1 MMTQTST
8 ATPLAPHPDRLFPA
22 DPGARAVARTIYGAV
37 ADAPI
42 ISPHGHVDAALLADD
57 QPFADPAS
65 LLITP
70 DHYVLRL
77 LHANGVGLEALGL
90 DDRSGPRPT
99 GAAGSAGSA
108 DRWRDAAQP
117 TPPGRAV
124 WRNLAEHWDDFLA
137 TPVRYWFET
146 ELHDVFG
153 LDTAPSAENADAQ
166 YDHMAALLQQ
176 PQMRPRAL
184 FDAFGIEV
192 LATTDGPTDDL
203 AAHARLAAD
212 PSFTGR
218 VLPTFRADAV
228 FDPSRS
234 DWRHV
239 VASIGEAAGMD
250 TGTHQGLLDA
260 LRSRRQY
267 FIEHGATATDTGV
280 LDAGSAPLSSTSRER
295 IHAAALRDPASVS
308 AADAVAYRHDM
319 LYRWAEMSVD
329 DGLVMQLHPGVVRNH
344 HTPTLER
351 FGPDTGHDLPAV
363 GSFTTP
369 LRPLLESFG
378 TAPGFHLVLF
388 TVDETVFS
396 REIGPLAGF
405 YPAVY
410 AGAPWWFIDTPAAIG
425 RYRSA
430 VTDSASFTK
439 TSGFIDDTRA
449 YCSIPARHDMAR
461 RADAAYLASL
471 VVTHQIS
478 EEDAVRTARRIVS
491 DIPRATFKL

>member
-1 MMTQTST
+1 MMTTTNPT
-8 ATPLAPHPDRLFPA
+8 ATPTTLAPHPDRLFPA
-22 DPGARAVARTIYGAV
+22 DAATRTVYEAVAS
-37 ADAPI
+37 API
-42 ISPHGHVDAALLADD
+42 ISPHGHVDAALIADD
-57 QPFADPAS
+57 QPFADPAA

-77 LHANGVGLEALGL
+77 LHANGVGLEALGRHDL
-90 DDRSGPRPT
+90 SGT
-99 GAAGSAGSA
+99 GV
-108 DRWRDAAQP
+108 Q
-117 TPPGRAV
+117 PPGRTI
-124 WRNLAEHWDDFLA
+124 WRNLAEHWDDFLG

-153 LDTAPSAENADAQ
+153 LTEQPSAANADAQ
-166 YDHMAALLQQ
+166 YDQIAGLLQQ

-184 FDAFGIEV
+184 FNAFGIEV
-192 LATTDGPTDDL
+192 LATTDAPDADL

-212 PSFTGR
+212 PTFRGR
-218 VLPTFRADAV
+218 VVPTFRADAV
-228 FDPSRS
+228 FDPSRP
-234 DWRHV
+234 DWRLA
-239 VASIGEAAGMD
+239 VASVGEAAGID
-250 TGTHQGLLDA
+250 TGTHDGLLAA
-260 LRSRRQY
+260 LRARRQY

-280 LDAGSAPLSSTSRER
+280 LDAGSAPLAAADRQR
-295 IHAAALRDPASVS
+295 IHAAALRDPAAVS
-308 AADAVAYRHDM
+308 AADATAYRHDM
-319 LYRWAEMSVD
+319 LFRWAEMSVD
-329 DGLVMQLHPGVVRNH
+329 DGLVMQLHPGIIRNH
-344 HTPTLER
+344 HTRTAER

-363 GSFTTP
+363 GAFTEP
-369 LRPLLESFG
+369 LRPLLEAFG

-410 AGAPWWFIDTPAAIG
+410 AGAPWWFIDTPTAIG

-430 VTDSASFTK
+430 ITDSTSFAK

-471 VVTHQIS
+471 VVTHQVS
-478 EEDAVRTARRIVS
+478 EEDAVRTAQRIVS

>member
-1 MMTQTST
+1 MTRTRT
-8 ATPLAPHPDRLFPA
+8 PTPLAPHPDRLLPA
-22 DPGARAVARTIYGAV
+22 DPGARAVARTVYEAV

-42 ISPHGHVDAALLADD
+42 ISPHGHVDAALIADD
-57 QPFADPAS
+57 RPFADPAS

-77 LHANGVGLEALGL
+77 LHANGVGLEALGRADL
-90 DDRSGPRPT
+90 SGSRPAPD
-99 GAAGSAGSA
+99 GKEI
-108 DRWRDAAQP
+108 WR
-117 TPPGRAV
+117 R
-124 WRNLAEHWDDFLA
+124 LAEHWDDFLA

-153 LDTAPSAENADAQ
+153 LTEHPSAENADEQ
-166 YDHMAALLQQ
+166 YEHIAALLQQ
-176 PQMRPRAL
+176 PQLRPRAL

-192 LATTDGPTDDL
+192 LATTDAPDADL

-212 PSFTGR
+212 PTFTGR

-228 FDPSRS
+228 FHPGRS

-239 VASIGEAAGMD
+239 VASIGEAAGID
-250 TGTHQGLLDA
+250 TGTHHGLLAA
-260 LRSRRQY
+260 LRERRRY

-280 LDAGSAPLSSTSRER
+280 VDAGSAPLPSAERER
-295 IHAAALRDPASVS
+295 IHAAALRDPDSVS
-308 AADAVAYRHDM
+308 ETDATAYRHDM

-329 DGLVMQLHPGVVRNH
+329 DGLVMQLHPGVLRNH
-344 HTPTLER
+344 HAPTLER
-351 FGPDTGHDLPAV
+351 FGPDAGHDLPAV
-363 GSFTTP
+363 GSFTEP

-388 TVDETVFS
+388 TVDESVFS

-430 VTDSASFTK
+430 ITDSVSFTK

-471 VVTHQIS
+471 VVTHEIS

>member
-1 MMTQTST
+1 MPQTTT
-8 ATPLAPHPDRLFPA
+8 ATPLAPHPDRLFAA
-22 DPGARAVARTIYGAV
+22 DPGARAVARTVYDAV
-37 ADAPI
+37 KDAPI
-42 ISPHGHVDAALLADD
+42 LSPHGHVDAALIADD
-57 QPFADPAS
+57 RPFEDPAS

-77 LHANGVGLEALGL
+77 LHANGVGLEALGRVDL
-90 DDRSGPRPT
+90 SGTHP
-99 GAAGSAGSA
+99 A
-108 DRWRDAAQP
+108 
-117 TPPGRAV
+117 PPGRAV
-124 WRNLAEHWDDFLA
+124 WRQLAEHWDDFLG

-153 LDTAPSAENADAQ
+153 LTEQPSAANADAQ
-166 YDHMAALLQQ
+166 YDHIAGLLRT
-176 PQMRPRAL
+176 PAFRPRAL

-192 LATTDGPTDDL
+192 LATTDGPTADL

-212 PSFTGR
+212 PTFTGR
-218 VLPTFRADAV
+218 VVPTFRADAV
-228 FDPSRS
+228 FDPSGP

-239 VASIGEAAGMD
+239 VASIGEAAGID
-250 TGTHQGLLDA
+250 TGTHDGLLAA
-260 LRSRRQY
+260 LRARRRY
-267 FIEHGATATDTGV
+267 FIQHGATATDTGV
-280 LDAGSAPLSSTSRER
+280 LDAGSTPLTASERAR
-295 IHAAALRDPASVS
+295 IHAAAMEGPSGVTASE
-308 AADAVAYRHDM
+308 AVAYRHDM
-319 LYRWAEMSVD
+319 LYRWAEMSVE
-329 DGLVMQLHPGVVRNH
+329 DGLVMQLHPGVLRNH
-344 HTPTLER
+344 HGPTLER

-363 GSFTTP
+363 GSFTEP

-425 RYRSA
+425 RYRA
-430 VTDSASFTK
+430 AITDSASFTK

-471 VVTHQIS
+471 VVTHEIT

>member
-1 MMTQTST
+1 MTQTTT
-8 ATPLAPHPDRLFPA
+8 ATPLAPHPDRLFAA
-22 DPGARAVARTIYGAV
+22 DPGARAVARTVYDAV
-37 ADAPI
+37 KDAPI
-42 ISPHGHVDAALLADD
+42 ISPHGHVDAALIADD
-57 QPFADPAS
+57 QPFEDPAS

-77 LHANGVGLEALGL
+77 LHANGVGLEALGRVDL
-90 DDRSGPRPT
+90 SGT
-99 GAAGSAGSA
+99 G
-108 DRWRDAAQP
+108 
-117 TPPGRAV
+117 TVPPGRSI
-124 WRNLAEHWDDFLA
+124 WRNLAEHWDDFLG

-153 LDTAPSAENADAQ
+153 LTEQPSAANADAQ
-166 YDHMAALLQQ
+166 YDHIAELLTT
-176 PQMRPRAL
+176 PAFRPRAL

-192 LATTDGPTDDL
+192 LATTDAPTADL
-203 AAHARLAAD
+203 AAHARLAGD
-212 PSFTGR
+212 PTFTRR
-218 VLPTFRADAV
+218 VVPTFRADAV
-228 FDPSRS
+228 FDPSGS

-239 VASIGEAAGMD
+239 VASIGEAAGID
-250 TGTHQGLLDA
+250 TGTHDGLLAA
-260 LRSRRQY
+260 LRARRQY
-267 FIEHGATATDTGV
+267 FVQHGATATDTGV
-280 LDAGSAPLSSTSRER
+280 LDAGSTPLSASERSR
-295 IHAAALRDPASVS
+295 IHTAAMQGPSAVTASE
-308 AADAVAYRHDM
+308 AVAYRHDM
-319 LYRWAEMSVD
+319 LYRWAEMSVE
-329 DGLVMQLHPGVVRNH
+329 DGLVMQLHPGVLRNH
-344 HTPTLER
+344 HAPTLER

-363 GSFTTP
+363 GSFTEP

-425 RYRSA
+425 RYRA
-430 VTDSASFTK
+430 AITDSASFTK

-471 VVTHQIS
+471 VVTHELS

>member
-1 MMTQTST
+1 MTQTTT
-8 ATPLAPHPDRLFPA
+8 ATPLAPHPDRLFA
-22 DPGARAVARTIYGAV
+22 AEPGARAVARTVYDAV
-37 ADAPI
+37 KDAPI
-42 ISPHGHVDAALLADD
+42 ISPHGHVDATLIADD
-57 QPFADPAS
+57 QPFQDPAS

-77 LHANGVGLEALGL
+77 LHANGVGLEALGRV
-90 DDRSGPRPT
+90 DRSGTGTVPT
-99 GAAGSAGSA
+99 
-108 DRWRDAAQP
+108 
-117 TPPGRAV
+117 GRAV
-124 WRNLAEHWDDFLA
+124 WRNLAEHWDDFLG

-153 LDTAPSAENADAQ
+153 LTEQPSAANADAQ
-166 YDHMAALLQQ
+166 YDHIAELLTT
-176 PQMRPRAL
+176 PAFRPRAL

-192 LATTDGPTDDL
+192 LATTDDPTADL

-212 PSFTGR
+212 PTFTGR
-218 VLPTFRADAV
+218 VVPTFRADAV

-239 VASIGEAAGMD
+239 VASIGEAAGID
-250 TGTHQGLLDA
+250 TGTHDGLLAA
-260 LRSRRQY
+260 LRARRQY
-267 FIEHGATATDTGV
+267 FVQHGATATDTGV
-280 LDAGSAPLSSTSRER
+280 LDAGSTPLSASERSR
-295 IHAAALRDPASVS
+295 IHAAAMQGPSGVTPS
-308 AADAVAYRHDM
+308 EAVAYRHDM
-319 LYRWAEMSVD
+319 LYRWAEMSVE
-329 DGLVMQLHPGVVRNH
+329 DGLVMQLHPGVLRNH
-344 HTPTLER
+344 HAPTLER

-363 GSFTTP
+363 GSFTEP

-425 RYRSA
+425 RYRA
-430 VTDSASFTK
+430 AITDSASFTK

-471 VVTHQIS
+471 VVTHQLS

-491 DIPRATFKL
+491 DIPKATFKL

>member
-1 MMTQTST
+1 MSSTST

-22 DPGARAVARTIYGAV
+22 DPGARAVARTVYEAV
-37 ADAPI
+37 RDLPI
-42 ISPHGHVDAALLADD
+42 ISPHGHVDAAAIADD
-57 QPFADPAS
+57 EPFPDPAT
-65 LLITP
+65 LLVTP

-77 LHANGVGLEALGL
+77 LHANGVGLQDLGRP
-90 DDRSGPRPT
+90 DRSGTRPLP
-99 GAAGSAGSA
+99 
-108 DRWRDAAQP
+108 D
-117 TPPGRAV
+117 GREV
-124 WRNLAEHWDDFLA
+124 WRRLAEHWDDFA
-137 TPVRYWFET
+137 GTPVRYWFET

-153 LDTAPSAENADAQ
+153 LTEQPSAANADEQ
-166 YDHMAALLQQ
+166 YDHIAAALATPAL
-176 PQMRPRAL
+176 RPRAL

-192 LATTDGPTDDL
+192 LATTDGPADDL

-239 VASIGEAAGMD
+239 VASIGEASGID
-250 TGTHQGLLDA
+250 TGTHDGLLAA
-260 LRSRRQY
+260 LRDRRRY

-280 LDAGSAPLSSTSRER
+280 LDAGSSPLSATERSR
-295 IHAAALRDPASVS
+295 IHAAAMQGPSGVTPAE
-308 AADAVAYRHDM
+308 AVAYRHDM
-319 LYRWAEMSVD
+319 LFRWAEMSVE
-329 DGLVMQLHPGVVRNH
+329 DGLVMQLHPGVLRNH

-363 GSFTTP
+363 GAFTDP
-369 LRPLLESFG
+369 LRPLLEAFG

-425 RYRSA
+425 RYRAA
-430 VTDSASFTK
+430 VTDSAGFTK

-471 VVTHQIS
+471 VVTHQLS
-478 EEDAVRTARRIVS
+478 EEDAVHTARRIVS

>member
-1 MMTQTST
+1 MPSTST
-8 ATPLAPHPDRLFPA
+8 TTPLAPHPDRLFPA
-22 DPGARAVARTIYGAV
+22 DPGTRSVARTVYEAV
-37 ADAPI
+37 RDAPI
-42 ISPHGHVDAALLADD
+42 ISPHGHVDAALIADD
-57 QPFADPAS
+57 QPFPDPAA
-65 LLITP
+65 LLVAP

-77 LHANGVGLEALGL
+77 LHANGVGLQELGRRDL
-90 DDRSGPRPT
+90 T
-99 GAAGSAGSA
+99 GTHP
-108 DRWRDAAQP
+108 DPD
-117 TPPGRAV
+117 GREV
-124 WRNLAEHWDDFLA
+124 WRRLAEHWDDFA
-137 TPVRYWFET
+137 GTPVRYWFET

-153 LDTAPSAENADAQ
+153 LTEQPSAANADAQ
-166 YDHMAALLQQ
+166 YDRIAAALATPAL
-176 PQMRPRAL
+176 RPRAL
-184 FDAFGIEV
+184 FDSFGIEV
-192 LATTDGPTDDL
+192 LATTDGPADDL

-228 FDPSRS
+228 FDPSRP

-239 VASIGEAAGMD
+239 VASIGEASGID
-250 TGTHQGLLDA
+250 TGTHDGLLAA
-260 LRSRRQY
+260 LRDRRRY

-280 LDAGSAPLSSTSRER
+280 LDAGSAPLSTTERSR
-295 IHAAALRDPASVS
+295 IHAAAMQGPSGVS
-308 AADAVAYRHDM
+308 AAEAVAYRHDM

-329 DGLVMQLHPGVVRNH
+329 DGLVMQLHPGVLRNH

-363 GSFTTP
+363 GAFTEP
-369 LRPLLESFG
+369 LRPLLEAFG

-425 RYRSA
+425 RYRAA
-430 VTDSASFTK
+430 VTDSAGFTK

-471 VVTHQIS
+471 VVSHQLS
-478 EEDAVRTARRIVS
+478 EEDAVRAARRIVS

>member
-1 MMTQTST
+1 MTQTT
-8 ATPLAPHPDRLFPA
+8 ATRLAPHADRLFPA
-22 DPGARAVARTIYGAV
+22 DPAARRVARTVYAAV
-37 ADAPI
+37 EDAPI
-42 ISPHGHVDAALLADD
+42 ISPHGHVDAATIAAD
-57 QPFADPAS
+57 QPFPDPAA
-65 LLITP
+65 LLVTP

-77 LHANGVGLEALGL
+77 LHANGVPLQALGR
-90 DDRSGPRPT
+90 DPHHQPDGRS
-99 GAAGSAGSA
+99 
-108 DRWRDAAQP
+108 
-117 TPPGRAV
+117 V
-124 WRNLAEHWDDFLA
+124 WRHLAEHWDDFLG

-153 LDTAPSAENADAQ
+153 LTEQPSRQNADAQ
-166 YDHMAALLQQ
+166 YDHLADLLTT
-176 PQMRPRAL
+176 PAFRPRAL

-192 LATTDGPTDDL
+192 LATTDGPADDL
-203 AAHARLAAD
+203 AAHAQLAAD
-212 PSFTGR
+212 PTFTGR
-218 VLPTFRADAV
+218 VVPTFRADAV

-239 VASIGEAAGMD
+239 VAAVGQAAGIE
-250 TGTHQGLLDA
+250 TGTHAGLLAA
-260 LRSRRQY
+260 LRARRRY

-280 LDAGSAPLSSTSRER
+280 LDAGSTPLSATERER
-295 IHAAALRDPASVS
+295 IHAAALRGDVS
-308 AADAVAYRHDM
+308 TAEATAYRHDM
-319 LYRWAEMSVD
+319 LYRWAEMSVE
-329 DGLVMQLHPGVVRNH
+329 DGLVMQLHPGIIRNH

-363 GSFTTP
+363 GAFTTP
-369 LRPLLESFG
+369 LRPLLEAFG

-410 AGAPWWFIDTPAAIG
+410 AGAPWWFIDTPAAIA

-471 VVTHQIS
+471 VVAHEIS
-478 EEDAVRTARRIVS
+478 EEDAVRTAQRIVS

>member
-1 MMTQTST
+1 MTRTST
-8 ATPLAPHPDRLFPA
+8 ATPLAPHPDRLFAA
-22 DPGARAVARTIYGAV
+22 DPGARAVARTVYDAV

-42 ISPHGHVDAALLADD
+42 ISPHGHVDAALIADD
-57 QPFADPAS
+57 EPFADPAS

-77 LHANGVGLEALGL
+77 LHANGVGLEALGRADL
-90 DDRSGPRPT
+90 SGTRP
-99 GAAGSAGSA
+99 GSQARPAGSAHRG
-108 DRWRDAAQP
+108 RDAAEP
-117 TPPGRAV
+117 TRPGRAV

-153 LDTAPSAENADAQ
+153 LTEQPSAANADAQ
-166 YDHMAALLQQ
+166 YDHIAALLQQ

-184 FDAFGIEV
+184 FDAFGIAV
-192 LATTDGPTDDL
+192 LATTDAPDADL

-212 PSFTGR
+212 PTFSGR

-239 VASIGEAAGMD
+239 VASVGEAAGID
-250 TGTHQGLLDA
+250 TGTHDGLLAA
-260 LRSRRQY
+260 LRARRRY

-280 LDAGSAPLSSTSRER
+280 LDAGSMPLTASERAR
-295 IHAAALRDPASVS
+295 IHTAALEGPSGVT
-308 AADAVAYRHDM
+308 AAEAVAYRHDM
-319 LYRWAEMSVD
+319 LYRWAEMSVE
-329 DGLVMQLHPGVVRNH
+329 DGLVMQLHPGVLRNH
-344 HTPTLER
+344 HAPTLER

-363 GSFTTP
+363 GSFTEP

-430 VTDSASFTK
+430 ITDSVSFTK

-471 VVTHQIS
+471 VVTHEIS

-491 DIPRATFKL
+491 DIPKATFKL

>member
-1 MMTQTST
+1 MTRTST
-8 ATPLAPHPDRLFPA
+8 ATPLAPHPDRLFAA
-22 DPGARAVARTIYGAV
+22 DPAARTVARTVYEAV

-42 ISPHGHVDAALLADD
+42 ISPHGHVDAALIADD

-65 LLITP
+65 LLVTP

-77 LHANGVGLEALGL
+77 LHANGVGLDELGRP
-90 DDRSGPRPT
+90 DRSGDGSVPDGRQVWHRL
-99 GAAGSAGSA
+99 AA
-108 DRWRDAAQP
+108 
-117 TPPGRAV
+117 
-124 WRNLAEHWDDFLA
+124 HWDDFA
-137 TPVRYWFET
+137 GTPVRYWFET

-153 LDTAPSAENADAQ
+153 LTEQPSAENADAQ
-166 YDHMAALLQQ
+166 YDHLAELLTT
-176 PQMRPRAL
+176 PAFRPRAL
-184 FDAFGIEV
+184 FDTFRIEV
-192 LATTDGPTDDL
+192 LATTDDPTADL

-212 PSFTGR
+212 PTFRGR

-228 FDPSRS
+228 FDPSQP

-239 VASIGEAAGMD
+239 VTSIGQAAGID
-250 TGTHQGLLDA
+250 AGTHAGLLAA
-260 LRSRRQY
+260 LRARRRY

-280 LDAGSAPLSSTSRER
+280 LDAGSTPLSAEARER
-295 IHAAALRDPASVS
+295 IHATALRDPASLTE
-308 AADAVAYRHDM
+308 ADAVAYRHDM
-319 LYRWAEMSVD
+319 LYRWAEMSVE
-329 DGLVMQLHPGVVRNH
+329 DGLVMQLHPGVHRNH
-344 HTPTLER
+344 HRPTLER

-363 GSFTTP
+363 GSFTEP
-369 LRPLLESFG
+369 LRPLLEAFG
-378 TAPGFHLVLF
+378 TVPGFHLVLF

-425 RYRSA
+425 RYRAA

-471 VVTHQIS
+471 VVTHQLS
-478 EEDAVRTARRIVS
+478 EEDAVRTAHRIVS

>member
-1 MMTQTST
+1 MTQTST
-8 ATPLAPHPDRLFPA
+8 ATRLAPHPDRLLPA
-22 DPGARAVARTIYGAV
+22 DPGARRVARTVYDTV
-37 ADAPI
+37 KDAPI
-42 ISPHGHVDAALLADD
+42 ISPHGHVDAALIAAD
-57 QPFADPAS
+57 QPFSDPAS

-77 LHANGVGLEALGL
+77 LHANGVDLAALGRADL
-90 DDRSGPRPT
+90 SGTSPV
-99 GAAGSAGSA
+99 
-108 DRWRDAAQP
+108 
-117 TPPGRAV
+117 PPGRAI
-124 WRNLAEHWDDFLA
+124 WRNLADHWDDSLG

-153 LDTAPSAENADAQ
+153 LTEQPSAANADAQ
-166 YDHMAALLQQ
+166 YDHIAGLLAS
-176 PQMRPRAL
+176 PAFRPRAL
-184 FDAFGIEV
+184 FDTFGIEV
-192 LATTDGPTDDL
+192 LATTDGPADDL
-203 AAHARLAAD
+203 AAHAQLAAD
-212 PSFTGR
+212 PAFTGR
-218 VLPTFRADAV
+218 VVPTFRADAV
-228 FDPSRS
+228 FDPTRP
-234 DWRHV
+234 DWRPV
-239 VASIGEAAGMD
+239 VDAVGQAAGID
-250 TGTHQGLLDA
+250 TGTHAGLLAA
-260 LRSRRQY
+260 LRARRQY

-280 LDAGSAPLSSTSRER
+280 LDAGSTPLSVADRER
-295 IHAAALRDPASVS
+295 IHAAALRGDVS
-308 AADAVAYRHDM
+308 TEDATAYRHDM
-319 LYRWAEMSVD
+319 LYRWAEMSVE
-329 DGLVMQLHPGVVRNH
+329 DGLVMQLHPGVIRNH

-369 LRPLLESFG
+369 LRPLLEAFG

-430 VTDSASFTK
+430 ITDSASFTK

-471 VVTHQIS
+471 VVTHEIS
-478 EEDAVRTARRIVS
+478 EEDAVRTAGRIVS

>member
-1 MMTQTST
+1 MPT
-8 ATPLAPHPDRLFPA
+8 TPPRTLAPHPDRLFPA
-22 DPGARAVARTIYGAV
+22 DPATRTIARTVYQAV
-37 ADAPI
+37 ADAPV
-42 ISPHGHVDAALLADD
+42 ISPHGHVDAALIADD
-57 QPFADPAS
+57 QPFADPAA

-77 LHANGVGLEALGL
+77 LHANGVGLEALGRVDL
-90 DDRSGPRPT
+90 SGT
-99 GAAGSAGSA
+99 G
-108 DRWRDAAQP
+108 
-117 TPPGRAV
+117 TEPPGRAV
-124 WRNLAEHWDDFLA
+124 WRNLAEHWDDFLG

-153 LDTAPSAENADAQ
+153 LTEQPSAANADAQ
-166 YDHMAALLQQ
+166 YDHIAGLLQQ

-192 LATTDGPTDDL
+192 LATTDAPDADL

-212 PSFTGR
+212 PTFRGR

-228 FDPSRS
+228 FDPSRP
-234 DWRHV
+234 DWGLV
-239 VASIGEAAGMD
+239 VASVGQAAGID
-250 TGTHQGLLDA
+250 TGTHDGLLAA
-260 LRSRRQY
+260 LRARRQY

-280 LDAGSAPLSSTSRER
+280 LDAGSTPLSPAERAR
-295 IHAAALRDPASVS
+295 IHTAALQGPSGVT
-308 AADAVAYRHDM
+308 AAEAVAYRHDM
-319 LYRWAEMSVD
+319 LFRWAEMSVD
-329 DGLVMQLHPGVVRNH
+329 DGLVMQLHPGIIRNH
-344 HTPTLER
+344 HTPTAER

-363 GSFTTP
+363 GAFTEP

-430 VTDSASFTK
+430 VTDSTSFTK

-471 VVTHQIS
+471 VVTHQVS
-478 EEDAVRTARRIVS
+478 EEDAVRTAQRIVS

>member
-1 MMTQTST
+1 MTQHTPT
-8 ATPLAPHPDRLFPA
+8 ATVLAPHPDRLFPA
-22 DPGARAVARTIYGAV
+22 DPATRTIARSVYDAV
-37 ADAPI
+37 KDAPI
-42 ISPHGHVDAALLADD
+42 ISPHGHVDASMIAADE
-57 QPFADPAS
+57 PFPDPAA

-77 LHANGVGLEALGL
+77 LHANGVPLDALGR
-90 DDRSGPRPT
+90 DPQATPSGRSI
-99 GAAGSAGSA
+99 
-108 DRWRDAAQP
+108 WHQ
-117 TPPGRAV
+117 
-124 WRNLAEHWDDFLA
+124 LASHWDDFLG

-153 LDTAPSAENADAQ
+153 LDQEPSAANADAQ
-166 YDHMAALLQQ
+166 YDRIAAALRE
-176 PQMRPRAL
+176 PSFRPRAL
-184 FDAFGIEV
+184 FDSFGIEV
-192 LATTDGPTDDL
+192 LATTDAPTADL

-218 VLPTFRADAV
+218 VVPTFRADAV
-228 FDPSRS
+228 FDPSRP

-239 VASIGEAAGMD
+239 VTSIGEAAGID
-250 TGTHQGLLDA
+250 TGSHHGLLAA
-260 LRSRRQY
+260 LRARRQH
-267 FIEHGATATDTGV
+267 FIQHGATATDTGV
-280 LDAGSAPLSSTSRER
+280 LDAGSAPLPAAERER
-295 IHAAALRDPASVS
+295 IHTAALRDPSSVTT
-308 AADAVAYRHDM
+308 ADATAYRHDM
-319 LYRWAEMSVD
+319 LFRWAEMSVD
-329 DGLVMQLHPGVVRNH
+329 DGLVMQLHPGVIRNH

-363 GSFTTP
+363 GAFTEP
-369 LRPLLESFG
+369 LRPLLEAFG

-425 RYRSA
+425 RYRGA

-461 RADAAYLASL
+461 RADAAYLAGL
-471 VVTHQIS
+471 VVTHQVS

-491 DIPRATFKL
+491 DIPKATFKL

>member
-1 MMTQTST
+1 MIRTST
-8 ATPLAPHPDRLFPA
+8 TTPLAPHPDRLFPA
-22 DPGARAVARTIYGAV
+22 DPGARTVARTVYEAV

-42 ISPHGHVDAALLADD
+42 ISPHGHVDAALIADD
-57 QPFADPAS
+57 EPFPDPAA
-65 LLITP
+65 LLVTP

-77 LHANGVGLEALGL
+77 LHANGVGLDELG
-90 DDRSGPRPT
+90 R
-99 GAAGSAGSA
+99 GAAGPV
-108 DRWRDAAQP
+108 D
-117 TPPGRAV
+117 GRAV
-124 WRNLAEHWDDFLA
+124 WRHLAEHWDDFLG

-153 LDTAPSAENADAQ
+153 LREAPSAENADAQ
-166 YDHMAALLQQ
+166 YDQLAASLRS
-176 PQMRPRAL
+176 PAFRPRAL
-184 FDAFGIEV
+184 FERFGIEV
-192 LATTDGPTDDL
+192 LATTDDPTADL

-212 PSFTGR
+212 PTFHGR

-239 VASIGEAAGMD
+239 VTSIGEAAGID
-250 TGTHQGLLDA
+250 AGTHDGLLAA
-260 LRSRRQY
+260 LRARRQY

-280 LDAGSAPLSSTSRER
+280 LDAGSAPLSAAERER
-295 IHAAALRDPASVS
+295 IHAAAMHGPDGVT
-308 AADAVAYRHDM
+308 AAEATAYRHDM

-344 HTPTLER
+344 HQPTLDR

-363 GSFTTP
+363 GSFTEP
-369 LRPLLESFG
+369 LRPLLNAFG

-405 YPAVY
+405 YPAVH

-425 RYRSA
+425 RYRAA
-430 VTDSASFTK
+430 VTDSAGFTK

-471 VVTHQIS
+471 VVTHEIT

>member
-1 MMTQTST
+1 MTQTTT
-8 ATPLAPHPDRLFPA
+8 ATPLAPHPDRLFA
-22 DPGARAVARTIYGAV
+22 AEPGARAVARTVYDAV
-37 ADAPI
+37 KDAPI
-42 ISPHGHVDAALLADD
+42 ISPHGHVDATLIADD
-57 QPFADPAS
+57 QPFQDPAS

-77 LHANGVGLEALGL
+77 LHANGVGLEALGRVDL
-90 DDRSGPRPT
+90 SGTGAVPT
-99 GAAGSAGSA
+99 G
-108 DRWRDAAQP
+108 R
-117 TPPGRAV
+117 TV
-124 WRNLAEHWDDFLA
+124 WRNLAEHWDDFLG

-153 LDTAPSAENADAQ
+153 LTEQPSAANADAQ
-166 YDHMAALLQQ
+166 YDHIAELLTT
-176 PQMRPRAL
+176 PAFRPRAL

-192 LATTDGPTDDL
+192 LATTDDPTADL

-212 PSFTGR
+212 PTFTGR
-218 VLPTFRADAV
+218 VVPTFRADAV

-239 VASIGEAAGMD
+239 VASIGEAAGID
-250 TGTHQGLLDA
+250 TGTHDGLLAA
-260 LRSRRQY
+260 LRARRQY
-267 FIEHGATATDTGV
+267 FVQHGATATDTGV
-280 LDAGSAPLSSTSRER
+280 LDAGSTPLSASERSR
-295 IHAAALRDPASVS
+295 IHAAAMQGPSGVTPS
-308 AADAVAYRHDM
+308 EAVAYRHDM
-319 LYRWAEMSVD
+319 LYRWAEMSVE
-329 DGLVMQLHPGVVRNH
+329 DGLVMQLHPGVLRNH
-344 HTPTLER
+344 HAPTLER

-363 GSFTTP
+363 GSFTEP

-425 RYRSA
+425 RYRA
-430 VTDSASFTK
+430 AITDSASFTK

-471 VVTHQIS
+471 VVTHQLS

-491 DIPRATFKL
+491 DIPKATFKL

>member
-1 MMTQTST
+1 MTHARTG
-8 ATPLAPHPDRLFPA
+8 TPLAPHPDRLFA
-22 DPGARAVARTIYGAV
+22 AESGARAVARTVYEAV
-37 ADAPI
+37 RDAPI

-57 QPFADPAS
+57 QPFQDPAS

-77 LHANGVGLEALGL
+77 LHANGVPLEALGRA
-90 DDRSGPRPT
+90 DASSGRPV
-99 GAAGSAGSA
+99 
-108 DRWRDAAQP
+108 
-117 TPPGRAV
+117 PPGRDA
-124 WRNLAEHWDDFLA
+124 WRQLAEHWDDFLG
-137 TPVRYWFET
+137 TPVRFWFES

-153 LDTAPSAENADAQ
+153 LDTAPDAANADEQ
-166 YDHMAALLQQ
+166 YDHIAALLQE
-176 PQMRPRAL
+176 PRMRPRAL

-192 LATTDGPTDDL
+192 LATTDDPTADL

-218 VLPTFRADAV
+218 VVPTFRADAV

-239 VASIGEAAGMD
+239 VASIGEAAGID
-250 TGTHQGLLDA
+250 TGTHDGLLAA
-260 LRSRRQY
+260 LRARRRY

-280 LDAGSAPLSSTSRER
+280 LDAGSHPLSHAERSR
-295 IHAAALRDPASVS
+295 IHTAALHGTVT
-308 AADAVAYRHDM
+308 AAEAVAYRHDM
-319 LYRWAEMSVD
+319 LYRWAEMSVE
-329 DGLVMQLHPGVVRNH
+329 DGLVMQLHPGVIRNH
-344 HTPTLER
+344 HEPTLAR
-351 FGPDTGHDLPAV
+351 FGGDTGHDLPAV
-363 GSFTTP
+363 GSFTEP
-369 LRPLLESFG
+369 LRPLLNAFG

-425 RYRSA
+425 RYRA
-430 VTDSASFTK
+430 AITDSASFTK

-491 DIPRATFKL
+491 DIPKATFKL

>member
-1 MMTQTST
+1 MTQTST
-8 ATPLAPHPDRLFPA
+8 ATRLAPHPDRLLPA
-22 DPGARAVARTIYGAV
+22 DPGARQVARAV
-37 ADAPI
+37 YDSVKDAPI
-42 ISPHGHVDAALLADD
+42 ISPHGHVDAALIAAD
-57 QPFADPAS
+57 QPFSDPAS

-77 LHANGVGLEALGL
+77 LHANGVDLAALGRADL
-90 DDRSGPRPT
+90 SGTSPV
-99 GAAGSAGSA
+99 
-108 DRWRDAAQP
+108 
-117 TPPGRAV
+117 PPGRTI
-124 WRNLAEHWDDFLA
+124 WRNLADHWDDFLG

-153 LDTAPSAENADAQ
+153 LTEQPSAANADAQ
-166 YDHMAALLQQ
+166 YDHIAGLLAS
-176 PQMRPRAL
+176 PAFRPRAL
-184 FDAFGIEV
+184 FDTFGIEV
-192 LATTDGPTDDL
+192 LATTDGPADDL
-203 AAHARLAAD
+203 AAHAQLAAD
-212 PSFTGR
+212 PTFTGR
-218 VLPTFRADAV
+218 VVPTFRADAV

-234 DWRHV
+234 DWRPV
-239 VASIGEAAGMD
+239 VASIGQAAGID
-250 TGTHQGLLDA
+250 TGTHAGLLAA
-260 LRSRRQY
+260 LRARRQY

-280 LDAGSAPLSSTSRER
+280 LDAGSAPLSGTERER
-295 IHAAALRDPASVS
+295 IHAAALRGDVS
-308 AADAVAYRHDM
+308 TAEATAYRHDM
-319 LYRWAEMSVD
+319 LYRWAEMSVE
-329 DGLVMQLHPGVVRNH
+329 DGLVMQLHPGIIRNH
-344 HTPTLER
+344 HAPTLER

-430 VTDSASFTK
+430 ITDSASFTK

-471 VVTHQIS
+471 VVTHEIS
-478 EEDAVRTARRIVS
+478 EEDAVRTAERIVS

>member
-1 MMTQTST
+1 MTQTTT
-8 ATPLAPHPDRLFPA
+8 ATRLAPHPDRLLPA
-22 DPGARAVARTIYGAV
+22 DPGARQVARTVYDAV
-37 ADAPI
+37 KDAPI
-42 ISPHGHVDAALLADD
+42 ISPHGHVDAALIASD
-57 QPFADPAS
+57 QPFSDPAS

-77 LHANGVGLEALGL
+77 LHANGVDLAALGRADL
-90 DDRSGPRPT
+90 SGT
-99 GAAGSAGSA
+99 HAA
-108 DRWRDAAQP
+108 
-117 TPPGRAV
+117 PPGRAI
-124 WRNLAEHWDDFLA
+124 WRNLADHWDDFLG

-153 LDTAPSAENADAQ
+153 LTEQPSAANADAQ
-166 YDHMAALLQQ
+166 YDHIAGLLAS
-176 PQMRPRAL
+176 PAFRPRAL
-184 FDAFGIEV
+184 FDTFGIEV
-192 LATTDGPTDDL
+192 LATTDGPADDL
-203 AAHARLAAD
+203 AAHAQLAAD
-212 PSFTGR
+212 PTFTGR
-218 VLPTFRADAV
+218 VVPTFRADAV
-228 FDPSRS
+228 FDPSRP
-234 DWRHV
+234 DWRPV
-239 VASIGEAAGMD
+239 VASIGQASGID
-250 TGTHQGLLDA
+250 TGTHAGLLAA
-260 LRSRRQY
+260 LRARRQY

-280 LDAGSAPLSSTSRER
+280 LDAGSSPLSATSRER
-295 IHAAALRDPASVS
+295 IHAEALRDPSSVS
-308 AADAVAYRHDM
+308 EADAAAYRHDM
-319 LYRWAEMSVD
+319 LYRWAEMSVE
-329 DGLVMQLHPGVVRNH
+329 DGLVMQLHPGVIRNH
-344 HTPTLER
+344 HAPTLER

-369 LRPLLESFG
+369 LQPLLESFG

-430 VTDSASFTK
+430 ITDSASFTK

-471 VVTHQIS
+471 VVTHELS
-478 EEDAVRTARRIVS
+478 EEDAVRTAKRIVS

>member
-1 MMTQTST
+1 MTETST
-8 ATPLAPHPDRLFPA
+8 TTPLAPHPDRLLPA
-22 DPGARAVARTIYGAV
+22 DPGARAVARTVYESV

-42 ISPHGHVDAALLADD
+42 ISPHGHVDAALIADD
-57 QPFADPAS
+57 APFPDPAA

-77 LHANGVGLEALGL
+77 LHANGVGLEALGRV
-90 DDRSGPRPT
+90 DTSSTRP
-99 GAAGSAGSA
+99 A
-108 DRWRDAAQP
+108 
-117 TPPGRAV
+117 PPGREV
-124 WRNLAEHWDDFLA
+124 WRRLAEHWDDFLG

-153 LDTAPSAENADAQ
+153 LTEQPSAANADRQ
-166 YDHMAALLQQ
+166 YDQLADALTT
-176 PQMRPRAL
+176 PAFRPRAL
-184 FDAFGIEV
+184 FDSFGIEV
-192 LATTDGPTDDL
+192 LATTDGPADDL

-212 PSFTGR
+212 PTFTGR

-234 DWRHV
+234 DWRDV
-239 VASIGEAAGMD
+239 VASIGQAAGTD
-250 TGTHQGLLDA
+250 TGTHAGLLEA
-260 LRSRRQY
+260 LRRRRQY

-280 LDAGSAPLSSTSRER
+280 LDAGSAPLSATERER
-295 IHAAALRDPASVS
+295 IHAAALRGDVTGPEAI
-308 AADAVAYRHDM
+308 AYRHDM

-329 DGLVMQLHPGVVRNH
+329 DGLVMQLHPGVHRNH
-344 HTPTLER
+344 HRPTLER

-363 GSFTTP
+363 GAFTEP
-369 LRPLLESFG
+369 LRPLLDAFG
-378 TAPGFHLVLF
+378 TAAGFHLVLF

-425 RYRSA
+425 RYREA

-471 VVTHQIS
+471 VVSHQIS
-478 EEDAVRTARRIVS
+478 EADAVATARRIVS